1 MFEGRGIMGRRRL
14 IIVLA
19 AFCAAG
25 CMLTACG
32 EDIGKINGVK
42 VLKGIGGKHSLP
54 EESHTS
60 NVYIKLKP
68 DGSFHE
74 MRIYLNKNMS
84 STRNILRE

>member
-1 MFEGRGIMGRRRL
+1 MGGRGTFASGNN
-14 IIVLA
+14 VA
-19 AFCAAG
+19 Y
-25 CMLTACG
+25 TYKTV
-32 EDIGKINGVK
+32 GKINGVK

-74 MRIYLNKNMS
+74 MRIYLNKNMN

>member
-1 MFEGRGIMGRRRL
+1 MGGRGTFASGNN
-14 IIVLA
+14 VA
-19 AFCAAG
+19 Y
-25 CMLTACG
+25 TYKTV
-32 EDIGKINGVK
+32 GKINGVK

-60 NVYIKLKP
+60 NAYIKLKP
-68 DGSFHE
+68 DSSFHE

>member
-1 MFEGRGIMGRRRL
+1 MGGRGTFASGNN
-14 IIVLA
+14 VA
-19 AFCAAG
+19 Y
-25 CMLTACG
+25 TYKTV
-32 EDIGKINGVK
+32 GKINGVK

-74 MRIYLNKNMS
+74 MRIYQNKNMS
-84 STRNILRE
+84 STRNILRGCQNIDRRKCE

>member
-1 MFEGRGIMGRRRL
+1 MGGRGTFASGNN
-14 IIVLA
+14 VA
-19 AFCAAG
+19 Y
-25 CMLTACG
+25 TYKTV
-32 EDIGKINGVK
+32 GKINGVK
-42 VLKGIGGKHSLP
+42 VLKVIGGKHSLP

-68 DGSFHE
+68 DGSFRE